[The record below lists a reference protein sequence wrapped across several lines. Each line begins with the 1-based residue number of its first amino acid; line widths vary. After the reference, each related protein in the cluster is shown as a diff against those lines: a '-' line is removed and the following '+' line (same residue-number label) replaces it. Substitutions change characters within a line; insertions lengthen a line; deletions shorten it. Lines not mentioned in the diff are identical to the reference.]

1 MPDVIRDFNELYP
14 EIEYELDLSIRPVD
28 LLADPFDLV
37 VRFGHQ
43 PDSGVISR
51 QIASVSLGLYASAD
65 YLARH
70 GTPVVPSELSQHE
83 CLRSSTSKA
92 DSIWTLASG
101 GKVEKIPVSGRLSI
115 NSVIMLQ
122 RMALQGR
129 SEEHTS
135 ELQSLMRISY

>member
-1 MPDVIRDFNELYP
+1 MSNAAKISSPRRVSPHEQLLEVAQQPKGRLRVSMPTSLAVIFMPDIIRDFNELYP
-14 EIEYELDLSIRPVD
+14 EIECELDLSIRPVD

-83 CLRSSTSKA
+83 T
-92 DSIWTLASG
+92 
-101 GKVEKIPVSGRLSI
+101 
-115 NSVIMLQ
+115 
-122 RMALQGR
+122 
-129 SEEHTS
+129 
-135 ELQSLMRISY
+135 